1 MKKKADDRMQDLLL
15 KQEKAE
21 TKRHKALEFY
31 KNRNQDIEEVS
42 YKAFGQ
48 GIKQQEKR
56 LRDNLEGEKSF
67 EAKKH
72 KNF

>member
-21 TKRHKALEFY
+21 TKRQKALENY
-31 KNRNQDIEEVS
+31 KTRNRDIEEDS
-42 YKAFGQ
+42 YNAFGQ